1 MSEFRVD
8 SRLRKIRL
16 TPVSFES
23 LGVRSMCTLIE
34 TDDLK
39 ILADPGVS
47 LGPRWG
53 LLPHPE
59 EYVALREARERV
71 KDLAKKVD
79 VVTISHY
86 HYDHYSPAWRE
97 IDPVWTWSNREV
109 SQEIISGKRVL
120 AKDIRSNINF
130 SQRQRGWFFQDAIK
144 GWVRSLEVADGRTF
158 EEGSTRLS
166 FSHPVSHGEE
176 GSSLGYVLML
186 GVECD
191 DERIMHCSDIQG
203 PASQRTLRLM
213 LDFRPTV
220 AIIGG
225 PPFYLSGFRVSE
237 ASIESALRNAEKA
250 ASMVPLIIYD
260 HHPLRSEDC
269 FQRLSGLK
277 ESAGDR
283 GHRIVTAAE
292 FSGVP
297 NKLLEAKRRE
307 LYKERPPDGS
317 FQEWVRLP
325 EEKRRQ
331 RMPPV

>member
-1 MSEFRVD
+1 MPESYAD
-8 SRLRKIRL
+8 SGLRKIGL

-34 TDDLK
+34 TADLN
-39 ILADPGVS
+39 ILVDPGVS

-59 EYVALREARERV
+59 EYMALKEARERV
-71 KDLAKKVD
+71 KDLAKKAD

-97 IDPVWTWSNREV
+97 MEPVWTWSNREV
-109 SQEIISGKRVL
+109 SQEIVGGKRVL

-130 SQRQRGWFFQDAIK
+130 SQRQRGWFFQDTIK
-144 GWVRSLEVADGRTF
+144 GWVKSLEVADGRIF

-176 GSSLGYVLML
+176 SSLGYVLML
-186 GVECD
+186 SVECD

-203 PASQRTLRLM
+203 PVSQRALRVI
-213 LDFRPTV
+213 LDFKPKV

-237 ASIESALRNAEKA
+237 TVIDIALRNAEKA
-250 ASMVPLIIYD
+250 ASVVPLIIYD
-260 HHPLRSEDC
+260 HHALRSEDC
-269 FQRLSGLK
+269 FQKLSGLK
-277 ESAGDR
+277 EFAER
-283 GHRIVTAAE
+283 HGHKIVTAAE
-292 FSGVP
+292 FSGAP

-307 LYKERPPDGS
+307 LYKENPPSGP
-317 FQEWVRLP
+317 FQEWTRLR
-325 EEKRRQ
+325 EDKRRQ
-331 RMPPV
+331 RIPPV